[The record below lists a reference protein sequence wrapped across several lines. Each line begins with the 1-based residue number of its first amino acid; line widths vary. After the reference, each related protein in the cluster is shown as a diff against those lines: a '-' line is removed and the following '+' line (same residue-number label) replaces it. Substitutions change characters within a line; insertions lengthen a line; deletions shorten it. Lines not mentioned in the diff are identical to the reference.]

1 MADKTIGFLVVV
13 EKGAIA
19 GATAR
24 CICSAEITAP
34 RIGISTGHKLPA
46 AFKAI
51 TDSCRNPARL
61 PAALVIE
68 RTMPVKMPFYRLP
81 KIQHD
86 NAMNLLREFARQAAE
101 ILRQNPKPDTFLGRK
116 TENLPPTKAIS
127 SERS

>member
-24 CICSAEITAP
+24 CICAAEITPP
-34 RIGISTGHKLPA
+34 RIDISTGHKLPA
-46 AFKAI
+46 AFKAT

-86 NAMNLLREFARQAAE
+86 NEMNLLREFARQAAE
-101 ILRQNPKPDTFLGRK
+101 NLRQNPKPDTFLGRK
-116 TENLPPTKAIS
+116 T
-127 SERS
+127 